1 MTISGTPITE
11 LAPLAGPTPVPVLQ
25 RSRMLR
31 LPRNPKVIAGL
42 VLMAPFVL
50 VSLVGRWITPFDPN
64 TTDIQH
70 WVRHVLVE
78 GTGPGTNFPAV
89 YYPLP
94 LPPSAGHLLGT
105 TVFAQDVLS
114 QLLASTQATLF
125 VGLLAAAI
133 ATVLSV
139 LVGVAAG
146 YLGGNADEGLSL
158 FSNVFLAIPGLPLL
172 IVLADY
178 VPSAGSSI
186 LLVAVIIAV
195 TAWAYSARVLRAQTL
210 SLRNRDFVEAARVSG
225 EGPLRII
232 LVELLPN
239 LIPIIAASFL
249 FTTLYAIYAYVAI
262 SFLGL
267 AGSPTSSPPGLW
279 NWGNML
285 REGFANNA
293 IRGGW
298 WWWWAPPG
306 ICVALLGTGLAL
318 LNFGIDEFI
327 NPRLRNAGL
336 SQRAARKAGISL
348 STTMGITPV
357 LPRNAISSSSVSS
370 AAAPQSQAA
379 ADAVLEIHGLSV
391 DYGYGAD
398 AVHAVVDCDLVL
410 RRGQVLGLAG
420 ESGSGKTTLA
430 MAAIRLL
437 RTPGVITAG
446 QVLFH
451 SRPDGGGRGKT
462 IDLLAAGAEQ
472 LRAVRWSEISV
483 VLQSALNSLN
493 PVTTIGGQFDD
504 LLRVHRPRLS
514 GSDRW
519 LRAGELLDM
528 VGMNADRLRS
538 YPHELSG
545 GMRQRAMIAMALAL
559 EPQVMILDEPTTA
572 LDVVTQREI
581 LEELMGLR
589 DRLGFAA
596 LFITHD
602 LSLLVEL
609 ADEIAV
615 MYAGRLMERA
625 PAASLFHA
633 PRLPYT
639 HGLLNCFPPMHG
651 KRAPMTGISGSPPD
665 LGDLP
670 SGCAFNPRCAWAMEQ
685 CRQQVPVLT
694 SLGGSGREV
703 ACWLHQGD
711 AKVPAELAKPDPQS
725 KRTERPVPARRGGA
739 L

>member
-1 MTISGTPITE
+1 MTISGTPIAD
-11 LAPLAGPTPVPVLQ
+11 LPPLAGPTPAPALQ
-25 RSRMLR
+25 RGRILR
-31 LPRNPKVIAGL
+31 LPRNPKVVAGL
-42 VLMAPFVL
+42 VLMAPFVV
-50 VSLVGRWITPFDPN
+50 VSVIGRWITPYDPN
-64 TTDIQH
+64 RTDIQH

-78 GTGPGTNFPAV
+78 GTGPGSNFPAV

-94 LPPSAGHLLGT
+94 LPPSPEHLLGT

-114 QLLASTQATLF
+114 QLLASTQATMF

-139 LVGVAAG
+139 LIGVAAG

-225 EGPLRII
+225 EGPVRII
-232 LVELLPN
+232 LVEVLPN

-306 ICVALLGTGLAL
+306 VCVALLGTGLAL
-318 LNFGIDEFI
+318 LNFGIDEYI

-348 STTMGITPV
+348 STTLGITPV
-357 LPRNAISSSSVSS
+357 LPRSAISSSSGSS
-370 AAAPQSQAA
+370 AATPRSQAA
-379 ADAVLEIHGLSV
+379 ADAVLEIRGLSV
-391 DYGYGAD
+391 DYGYGDD
-398 AVHAVVDCDLVL
+398 AVHAVVDCDLLL

-446 QVLFH
+446 EVLFH
-451 SRPDGGGRGKT
+451 SRPDGGGPTKT
-462 IDLLAAGAEQ
+462 IDLLAAGEGQ
-472 LRAVRWSEISV
+472 LRSVRWSEIAV

-493 PVTTIGGQFDD
+493 PVTTIGAQFDD
-504 LLRVHRPRLS
+504 LLRVHRPQFS

-519 LRAGELLDM
+519 RRAAELLDM

-651 KRAPMTGISGSPPD
+651 KRVPMLGIPGSPPD
-665 LGDLP
+665 LRDLP
-670 SGCAFNPRCAWAMEQ
+670 SGCAFHPRCAWAMPQ

-694 SLGGSGREV
+694 PLNGSAREV

-711 AKVPAELAKPDPQS
+711 AKVPAELAQPDPLT
-725 KRTERPVPARRGGA
+725 KRFERPAAARHGGA
-739 L
+739 R